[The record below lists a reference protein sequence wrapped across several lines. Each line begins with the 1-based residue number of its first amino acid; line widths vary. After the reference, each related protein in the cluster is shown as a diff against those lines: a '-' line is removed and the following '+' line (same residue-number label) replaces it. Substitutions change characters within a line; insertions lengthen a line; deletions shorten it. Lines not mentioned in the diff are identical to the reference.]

1 MEEFIMAIERIIT
14 EMINGKFNDWSQSVL
29 DNIKSQH
36 HDDSALNKAFND
48 AMQENVSRALKNTK
62 NKTEAPYLLRD
73 EILKDIYN
81 YEKIWNKM
89 WVQLDPILEYCE
101 RNSSIDRGAKN
112 IEVCIDHLAVT
123 ISAHVHNE
131 CEGLINICSPW
142 IEAILNKGNFIKQYM
157 LYPTEIEH
165 LLDNWDKFYE
175 MIVSKM
181 DEQQEKQ

>member
-1 MEEFIMAIERIIT
+1 MAIERIIT

-62 NKTEAPYLLRD
+62 KKTEAVMNEIPYLLRD
-73 EILKDIYN
+73 EILKDIFN

-101 RNSSIDRGAKN
+101 RNSSI
-112 IEVCIDHLAVT
+112 
-123 ISAHVHNE
+123 
-131 CEGLINICSPW
+131 
-142 IEAILNKGNFIKQYM
+142 AILNKGNFIKQYM